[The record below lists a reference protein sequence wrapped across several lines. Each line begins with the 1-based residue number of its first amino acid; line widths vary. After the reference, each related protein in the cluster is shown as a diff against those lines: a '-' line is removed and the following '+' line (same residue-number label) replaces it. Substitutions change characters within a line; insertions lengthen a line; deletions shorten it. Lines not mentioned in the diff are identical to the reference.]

1 MGCGPFQP
9 SPHITLS
16 LPARL
21 IRIAS
26 KGEIRFDNKG
36 YRTMALAP
44 NSEGFRTLLK
54 KKNFLRLWLAQLLS
68 MTILN
73 ASNYALL
80 ILIEE
85 QTHSTTLIGLAI
97 ISFSLPAILF
107 GAPAG
112 VFVDHMHK
120 RRVLWISN
128 CLRAIAT
135 LLFVFSLLLN
145 RGDLLPIYILTFII
159 SSIGQFFAP
168 AEGASIPML
177 VTEDELTPALSLFN
191 VTFML
196 SQALGFVLFAPI
208 LLSLLPTFTVF
219 HIQLDAIIQ
228 LYILIACLY
237 LVCAILI
244 LFIPP
249 HSFKSTPNENTS
261 LTPISSQTIGALNHM
276 WQEMWQGW
284 RFIRTNKQLF
294 QAVLQLSFAGILL
307 LVIGQLATP
316 IVKQLLGLPPTAMAF
331 VFAPAGV
338 GLVLGSI
345 LMPRIMQA
353 LQRPRAIFIGIVAL
367 TLVTLLIPSLT
378 MLAKFLQPTT
388 WNNNP
393 LLSLTVALLMFVAGI
408 ALDFVNIPSQTT
420 MQALSPDWIKGRVLS
435 LQLVLYNALSIP
447 IILFIG
453 GLSDLYGI
461 RQVLYLLAAGQIAFG
476 IWGIY
481 YEHKH
486 PLEPITTED
495 KDTTSL
501 MGESETENVHLH

>member
-1 MGCGPFQP
+1 
-9 SPHITLS
+9 
-16 LPARL
+16 
-21 IRIAS
+21 
-26 KGEIRFDNKG
+26 
-36 YRTMALAP
+36 MALASK
-44 NSEGFRTLLK
+44 SEGFRTLLK
-54 KKNFLRLWLAQLLS
+54 NKNFLRLWLAQLIS

-85 QTHSTTLIGLAI
+85 LTNSTTLIGLAI

-107 GAPAG
+107 GGPAG
-112 VFVDHMHK
+112 VFVDHMQK

-128 CLRAIAT
+128 SLRAIAT
-135 LLFVFSLLLN
+135 LLFVVSLLLN
-145 RGDLLPIYILTFII
+145 PGALLPIYILTFII

-177 VTEDELTPALSLFN
+177 IADDELTPAISLFN

-208 LLSLLPTFTVF
+208 ILSVLPTFTIF
-219 HIQLDAIIQ
+219 HIQFDAIIQ
-228 LYILIACLY
+228 LYILVALLY
-237 LVCAILI
+237 IVCAILI
-244 LFIPP
+244 LLIPP
-249 HSFKSTPNENTS
+249 HNFKSTPQENTS
-261 LTPISSQTIGALNHM
+261 LTPPISSETIGALNSM

-284 RFIRTNKQLF
+284 CFIRTNKQLF
-294 QAVLQLSFAGILL
+294 QAVLQLSFAGVLL

-316 IVKQLLGLPPTAMAF
+316 IVTHLLQLPATAMAF
-331 VFAPAGV
+331 VFAPAGI
-338 GLVLGSI
+338 GLVIGSI
-345 LMPRIMQA
+345 LTPRIMQTLA
-353 LQRPRAIFIGIVAL
+353 RPRTIFIG
-367 TLVTLLIPSLT
+367 TVTLALATLLVPSLT
-378 MLAKFLQPTT
+378 ILAQFLQPTT

-393 LLSLTVALLMFVAGI
+393 LLLITISLLMFIAGI
-408 ALDFVNIPSQTT
+408 ALDLVNIPAQTT
-420 MQALSPDWIKGRVLS
+420 MQELSPDRIKGRVLS

-461 RQVLYLLAAGQIAFG
+461 RHVLYLLAAGEIAFG

-486 PLEPITTED
+486 PAKIQMKAEEEALAPL
-495 KDTTSL
+495 K
-501 MGESETENVHLH
+501 ESETENVHLH